1 MSTFEEQRDHAEVC
15 AEVRMRLQEAFGD
28 VRGRNLYRVLCEAVA
43 HGGWPLWVA
52 PRTRRRHMAQL
63 RSVGIHSLNMEDAL
77 AELRGHDGDR

>member
-28 VRGRNLYRVLCEAVA
+28 VRGRNLSRALLEAA
-43 HGGWPLWVA
+43 EHGGWPSWVA
-52 PRTRRRHMAQL
+52 ASTRRRHMAQL